1 MTIGASIALIII
13 GAILKWGVTW
23 KPAHL
28 DLGVIGIVL
37 MCGGVIGLLIGLI
50 MFTMQRSRP
59 VSGTDMQEE
68 ERQHTDPPS
77 PPSPTG
83 P

>member
-13 GAILKWGVTW
+13 GAILKWGVSW

-28 DLGVIGIVL
+28 DLGVIGIIL
-37 MCGGVIGLLIGLI
+37 MCGGLVGLLIGLI
-50 MFTMQRSRP
+50 MFTTRRSRP
-59 VSGTDMQEE
+59 VSGTDVQEE
-68 ERQHTDPPS
+68 GRYTEPPS